1 MTFADKVKTA
11 RAKLMISQEE
21 FAKLLGVSRITVT
34 RWESQGYTP
43 KFLTEKK
50 FEKFCEENK
59 IIFEEKK

>member
-1 MTFADKVKTA
+1 MA
-11 RAKLMISQEE
+11 ISQEE

-50 FEKFCEENK
+50 FEKFCDENK